1 MGGDKAGSA
10 SRATHSTD
18 RIVANRPNI
27 AATAD
32 TADIDHPNMGCSRG
46 HMPVPGDQGRP
57 RRAEQK
63 VKLPKTTL
71 SSDCPPLKDQGID
84 AEKSNSKTYAV
95 KLKAGLIRIS
105 IRNSNTC

>member
-32 TADIDHPNMGCSRG
+32 TADIDHPNMGCSRD
-46 HMPVPGDQGRP
+46 HMPGPEGRGRSKQAKP
-57 RRAEQK
+57 AE
-63 VKLPKTTL
+63 
-71 SSDCPPLKDQGID
+71 
-84 AEKSNSKTYAV
+84 
-95 KLKAGLIRIS
+95 
-105 IRNSNTC
+105 